1 MNPVIDKEAINESFD
16 NAYLYRPLFEVIS
29 LKGKKKK
36 KKVAVNGSGWVDRLY
51 SKTNE
56 SRLSLVSKSGNSN
69 SNY

>member
-1 MNPVIDKEAINESFD
+1 MNPFIDKEAINESFD

-36 KKVAVNGSGWVDRLY
+36 KKGVNGSGWVDRLY

-56 SRLSLVSKSGNSN
+56 SRLSIVSKSGVS
-69 SNY
+69 SS